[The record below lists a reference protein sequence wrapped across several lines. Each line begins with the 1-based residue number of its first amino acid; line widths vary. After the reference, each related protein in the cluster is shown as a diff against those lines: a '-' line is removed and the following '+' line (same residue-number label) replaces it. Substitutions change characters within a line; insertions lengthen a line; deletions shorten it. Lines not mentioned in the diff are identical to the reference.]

1 MSAQREGP
9 TATLLKD
16 GTVLVAGG
24 GDQDN
29 HPLQSAEIHDPV
41 TDTWTPTPD
50 MTHLHHYHTA
60 TLLRDGTVLVAGGGA
75 DAELYV
81 P

>member
-1 MSAQREGP
+1 MAVQRVAP

-24 GDQDN
+24 GDVSN
-29 HPLQSAEIHDPV
+29 NPLQSAEIYDPA
-41 TDTWTPTPD
+41 TDTWTSTPD
-50 MTHLHHYHTA
+50 MIYAHDFHTA
-60 TLLRDGTVLVAGGGA
+60 TLLKDGTVLVAGGGA